1 MWLKLNK
8 EKRNIV
14 NTEND
19 MLTDISSE
27 IDREFGLP
35 GTTERTKFDEDAH
48 AFYTEQILIEASKDV
63 QIA

>member
-1 MWLKLNK
+1 
-8 EKRNIV
+8 V